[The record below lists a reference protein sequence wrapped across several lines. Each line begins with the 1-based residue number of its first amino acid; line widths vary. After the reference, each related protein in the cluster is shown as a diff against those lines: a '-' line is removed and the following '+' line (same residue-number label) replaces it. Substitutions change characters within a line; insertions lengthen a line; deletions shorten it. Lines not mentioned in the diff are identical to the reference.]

1 MFAPTEAADYS
12 VRGSNRGNLVRMD
25 MGKLVIEREFSA
37 PRGAVWAAF
46 TEPEILAEWFG
57 PEGWGVHVDTV
68 DIEPRVGGVQKLVMH
83 LLEDPTQTSPVHAT
97 FTEVR
102 EHELLVGEDGP
113 HEMTLNLV
121 IELRVEFSDCP
132 AGTALR
138 ITQGPL
144 PSEVLEPARAG
155 WESSFTKLDRL
166 FSAHL

>member
-1 MFAPTEAADYS
+1 MFAITRCHQYS
-12 VRGSNRGNLVRMD
+12 IRGRIHGNLERMD
-25 MGKLVIEREFSA
+25 MGELVINHEFAA
-37 PRGAVWAAF
+37 PRAALWAAF

-68 DIEPRVGGVQKLVMH
+68 TIEPRIGGVQKFVMH
-83 LLEDPTQTSPVHAT
+83 LLEDPTQTSPVHAK

-121 IELRVEFSDCP
+121 ITMRVEFADCP
-132 AGTALR
+132 MGTALT

-144 PSEVLEPARAG
+144 PGEVLVPARAG
-155 WESSFTKLDRL
+155 WESSFTKLEAL
-166 FSAHL
+166 FAAHL